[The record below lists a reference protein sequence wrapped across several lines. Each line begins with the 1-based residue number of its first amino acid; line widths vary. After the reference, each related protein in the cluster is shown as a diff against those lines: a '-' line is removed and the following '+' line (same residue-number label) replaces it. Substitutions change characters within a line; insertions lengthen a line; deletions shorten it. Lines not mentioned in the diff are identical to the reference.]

1 MKMKKKNLLFL
12 AIVLLILTFSVE
24 IGHFTTE
31 VKNEL
36 WINSIRTITEST
48 HQGANALNIQFEM
61 DFNTLHRLWEQIST
75 SDTPETISTL
85 YKGVEPDIVLYRK
98 NTKNKGGMTEIDQN
112 VTTFL
117 EKNDIEQG
125 ILDSHICTVTGDNV
139 FNIFVKGAL
148 ADGTTAYLVKEYF
161 TKEIAEQFTLSFY
174 DNIGFSYLINSNGTI
189 MVRPRHKNG
198 NKTIYNIFD
207 MISKNENNTEEI
219 HAFRQNIQNLETGW
233 AKFNSD
239 GQGLIF
245 CYEPLKIDSS
255 WLLVSIVPENVITT
269 QAKSVVRKT
278 IVFSAISLLTILC
291 IIAIFH
297 GFKMHE
303 REIHTQELT
312 AALNIADNANRAKG
326 RFLMDMSHDIRTPL
340 NAIIGMVS
348 IAQDNISDQ
357 SRLKDCLEKINS
369 SSTHLLSLISDI
381 LDMSQIEKGKIILK
395 EEAISLPQLFEQTV
409 DVMRPIAKEAHL
421 DLEMRPIQLQNNT
434 IIGDSLRI
442 RQILLNII
450 RNAVKYTQPGGHITL
465 ELTQEEHYEGLATY
479 RFRCIDTGIGM
490 NQEFMERI
498 FLPFERERNTTDSK
512 VAGMGVGLTI
522 TKKLLDLMG
531 GTISVESEL
540 HKGSIFTV
548 EFHFMYQDSDFSIVQ
563 TEEEPDYSNRRV
575 LLVEDNELNME
586 ILEELLSTT
595 NIQIEKAYDGQQAVS
610 MVISQPAQ
618 YYDIIFMD
626 IQMPVMDGYEAA
638 RQIRNMERD
647 DLHVIPIIAVSANA
661 LASDVENSLIAGMN
675 GHIPKPVDLDEL
687 IDTLQQ
693 YL

>member
-12 AIVLLILTFSVE
+12 TIVLLILIFGAEVA
-24 IGHFTTE
+24 HFTNQ

-48 HQGANALNIQFEM
+48 HQGANALNMQFEI
-61 DFNTLHRLWEQIST
+61 DFQTLHLLWEQIAT
-75 SDTPETISTL
+75 SDTPEITSTL
-85 YKGVEPDIVLYRK
+85 YKGVEPDIVLYRQ
-98 NTKNKGGMTEIDQN
+98 NTKNKGGMTEVDQN
-112 VTTFL
+112 VNTFL
-117 EKNDIEQG
+117 DNNDIEQG
-125 ILDSHICTVTGDNV
+125 LLDSHICTVTGDSV
-139 FNIFVKGAL
+139 FNIFVKGTL
-148 ADGTTAYLVKEYF
+148 IDGTTAYLVKEYF

-174 DNIGFSYLINSNGTI
+174 DNIGFSYLINQNGVI

-207 MISKNENNTEEI
+207 MISKNENDTQEI
-219 HAFRQNIQNLETGW
+219 YAFQQSIQNLETGW

-239 GQGLIF
+239 GQGLVF
-245 CYEPLKIDSS
+245 CYEPLKVDST

-269 QAKSVVRKT
+269 QAKSIVRKT
-278 IVFSAISLLTILC
+278 MVFSAISLFTILC
-291 IIAIFH
+291 VIAIFH

-303 REIHTQELT
+303 REIHTRELT
-312 AALNIADNANRAKG
+312 EALNIADNANRAKG

-348 IAQDNISDQ
+348 IAQENISDQ
-357 SRLKDCLEKINS
+357 PRLKDCLEKINA

-409 DVMRPIAKEAHL
+409 DVMRPIAQEAYL
-421 DLEMRPIQLQNNT
+421 DLEMCPIQLKNNT

-465 ELTQEEHYEGLATY
+465 ELTQAEHYEGLATY

-490 NQEFMERI
+490 NQEFIERI

-531 GTISVESEL
+531 GTISVESEPG
-540 HKGSIFTV
+540 KGSIFTI
-548 EFHFMYQDSDFSIVQ
+548 EFHFMYQDSNFSI
-563 TEEEPDYSNRRV
+563 TEVAKEDPDYSDRRV
-575 LLVEDNELNME
+575 LLVE
-586 ILEELLSTT
+586 EEL
-595 NIQIEKAYDGQQAVS
+595 
-610 MVISQPAQ
+610 
-618 YYDIIFMD
+618 F
-626 IQMPVMDGYEAA
+626 
-638 RQIRNMERD
+638 R
-647 DLHVIPIIAVSANA
+647 SAPRR
-661 LASDVENSLIAGMN
+661 SFY
-675 GHIPKPVDLDEL
+675 PPR
-687 IDTLQQ
+687 
-693 YL
+693 

>member
-1 MKMKKKNLLFL
+1 MKKRNLFFG
-12 AIVLLILTFSVE
+12 AIFLLILTFIAEVA
-24 IGHFTTE
+24 HFTTE

-48 HQGANALNIQFEM
+48 HQGANALNMQFEM
-61 DFNTLHRLWEQIST
+61 DFDTLHLLWEQIST
-75 SDTPETISTL
+75 SDTPETMSTL

-98 NTKNKGGMTEIDQN
+98 NTKNRGGMTEVDQN
-112 VTTFL
+112 VNTFL
-117 EKNDIEQG
+117 DKNDIEQG
-125 ILDSHICTVTGDNV
+125 ILDSHICTVTGDSV
-139 FNIFVKGAL
+139 FNIFVKGTL

-174 DNIGFSYLINSNGTI
+174 DNIGFSYLINQNGVI

-207 MISKNENNTEEI
+207 MISKNENDAQEI
-219 HAFRQNIQNLETGW
+219 HAFRQSIQNLETSW

-239 GQGLIF
+239 GQGLVF
-245 CYEPLKIDSS
+245 CYEPLKVDST
-255 WLLVSIVPENVITT
+255 WLLVSIVPENVITA

-278 IVFSAISLLTILC
+278 IVFSVISLLTILC
-291 IIAIFH
+291 VIAIFH
-297 GFKMHE
+297 GFKMQE
-303 REIHTQELT
+303 RQIHTQELT
-312 AALNIADNANRAKG
+312 AALNIADSANRAKG

-357 SRLKDCLEKINS
+357 SKLKDCLEKINS

-409 DVMRPIAKEAHL
+409 EVMQPIAQEAHL
-421 DLEMRPIQLQNNT
+421 NLEMRPIQLENNT

-465 ELTQEEHYEGLATY
+465 ELTQAEHYQGLATY

-498 FLPFERERNTTDSK
+498 FLPFERDRNTTDSK

-540 HKGSIFTV
+540 QKGSIFTI
-548 EFHFMYQDSDFSIVQ
+548 EFHFMYQDSNFPIVQ
-563 TEEEPDYSNRRV
+563 VEEEPDYSNRRV

-586 ILEELLSTT
+586 ILEELLGIT
-595 NIQIEKAYDGQQAVS
+595 NIHIEKAYDGQQAVS
-610 MVISQPAQ
+610 MVTSQPPH
-618 YYDIIFMD
+618 YYNLIFMD

-638 RQIRNMERD
+638 RQLRNMDRD
-647 DLHVIPIIAVSANA
+647 DLHVIPIVAVSANA
-661 LASDVENSLIAGMN
+661 LASDVENALIAGMN

-687 IDTLQQ
+687 IGTLQQ